1 MRNSNFHTSSRKIK
15 TVILLVLIALSF
27 LLSQA
32 IASQPVFYNVT
43 DFGAKGDGKTK
54 DTQAIQT
61 AIRSANEA
69 GGGTVYFPAGTYLS
83 GTIILKD
90 HVTLHLDAG
99 SILLGS
105 ANQADY
111 PSTPPKFR
119 SYTETYFHQSLIY
132 GEDLEK
138 ITLEGRGTI
147 DGQGTTFN
155 DQPFRKRPCLIRL
168 VNCRN
173 VRVRDITLVNSAFWV
188 QHYLACDDL
197 VISGIRVNSMKGVNN
212 DGCDIDCCRN
222 VRISDCYIHSA
233 DDALVLKST
242 SNQTCENVTITNC
255 VLSTESQGFKLG
267 TESNG
272 GFRNITMSN
281 CTIRKPGLDEQDWD
295 RVPRG
300 VAAIG
305 LLMIDGGVLERVN
318 VSDITVRGMESI
330 LFIRVR
336 NRARSFTPMEPKP
349 GVGIARDVHISN
361 IIARDIGPRGADITG
376 LPGHPVENI
385 TISNIDVIVEG
396 GEKAFPPGY
405 VIKEVLEGDPALK
418 LDHATK
424 MKKLLPSYGFY
435 CRHVKGLRF
444 DNINFGWEKKDYR
457 PALICE
463 DVQGMEIDR
472 YIGPAIP
479 DNDPMM
485 VYRGVRDV
493 FLRGCVVPENTG
505 VFLRF
510 EGQNENVAVMGN
522 DLSRAK
528 IPFDFAEGSPDS
540 ALFNLHN
547 RVK

>member
-1 MRNSNFHTSSRKIK
+1 MQNSTFHSSSGEIK
-15 TVILLVLIALSF
+15 NLILLVLIASLFFFSP
-27 LLSQA
+27 A
-32 IASQPVFYNVT
+32 AASQPVLYNVT
-43 DFGAKGDGKTK
+43 EYGAVGDGKTK
-54 DTQAIQT
+54 DTQAIQA
-61 AIRSANEA
+61 AIQSANDA

-90 HVTLHLDAG
+90 HVTLFLEAG

-105 ANQADY
+105 TDIADY

-119 SYTETYFHQSLIY
+119 SYTENYFHQSLIY
-132 GEDLEK
+132 GEDLEN
-138 ITLEGRGTI
+138 ITIRGRGTI

-168 VNCRN
+168 VTCRN
-173 VRVRDITLVNSAFWV
+173 VQVRDITLINSAFWV

-272 GFRNITMSN
+272 GFRNITMTN
-281 CTIRKPGLDEQDWD
+281 CTIRKPGLDELDWD

-305 LLMIDGGVLERVN
+305 LLMIDGGILERIN
-318 VSDITVRGMESI
+318 VSDITVRGMASI

-336 NRARSFTPMEPKP
+336 NRARTFSPMVPNP
-349 GVGIARDVHISN
+349 GIGIARDVHISN

-396 GEKAFPPGY
+396 GEKAFLPGY

-444 DNINFGWEKKDYR
+444 DNINFGWEKPDYR

-463 DVQGMEIDR
+463 DVQNLEIDR
-472 YIGPAIP
+472 YQGPGIS
-479 DNDPMM
+479 DNSPMI
-485 VYRGVRDV
+485 VQRDV
-493 FLRGCVVPENTG
+493 SDVFIRGCVVPENTG
-505 VFLRF
+505 VFLKF
-510 EGQNENVAVMGN
+510 EGQNNNITVMGN

-528 IPFDFAEGSPDS
+528 IPFDFAEGSSDS
-540 ALFNLHN
+540 ILVNLHN
-547 RVK
+547 RMK

>member
-1 MRNSNFHTSSRKIK
+1 MYYPNFHTGSRELKAL
-15 TVILLVLIALSF
+15 VLPVLIALSF
-27 LLSQA
+27 LLSPLN
-32 IASQPVFYNVT
+32 ASQSDFFNVT
-43 DFGAKGDGKTK
+43 DFGAIGDGKTK
-54 DTQAIQT
+54 NTQAIQA
-61 AIRSANEA
+61 AIHAANEA
-69 GGGTVYFPAGTYLS
+69 GGGTVYFPAGTFLS

-90 HVTLHLDAG
+90 HVTLHLETG

-105 ANQADY
+105 TDLADY

-132 GEDLEK
+132 GESLEN
-138 ITLEGRGTI
+138 ITIQGRGKI

-155 DQPFRKRPCLIRL
+155 HQPFRKRPCLIRL
-168 VNCRN
+168 VTCRN
-173 VRVRDITLVNSAFWV
+173 VRVQDITLINSAFWV

-197 VISGIRVNSMKGVNN
+197 VITGIRVNSMKGVNN
-212 DGCDIDCCRN
+212 DGCDIDGCRN

-272 GFRNITMSN
+272 GFRNITMTN
-281 CTIRKPGLDEQDWD
+281 CTIRKPGLDEMDWD
-295 RVPRG
+295 RIPRG

-305 LLMIDGGVLERVN
+305 LLMIDGGILERIN
-318 VSDITVRGMESI
+318 VSNITVRGMESI

-336 NRARSFTPMEPKP
+336 NRARQYTPMIPKP
-349 GVGIARDVHISN
+349 GIGIARDVHISN

-396 GEKAFPPGY
+396 GEKAFPQGY
-405 VIKEVLEGDPALK
+405 VIKEITDGDPALL

-444 DNINFGWEKKDYR
+444 DNINFSWEKKDYR

-463 DVQGMEIDR
+463 DVQDMEIDR
-472 YIGPAIP
+472 YMGPGIP
-479 DNDPMM
+479 DNAPMM
-485 VYRGVRDV
+485 VQRDV
-493 FLRGCVVPENTG
+493 EDVFIRGCIVPENTG
-505 VFLRF
+505 VFMRF
-510 EGQNENVAVMGN
+510 EGQNTNIAVMGN

-528 IPFDFAEGSPDS
+528 IPFEFAEGSSDS
-540 ALFNLHN
+540 VLYNMYN
-547 RVK
+547 RFK